1 MTNNPTDILRNKI
14 DQLVKLPEAEWQL
27 LVPYLE
33 LKTIKKGH
41 FFAKEGKIGGEIG
54 LIIHGT
60 MRHFYTIDGQE
71 KTTYFY
77 FEDAFVGPYISCIS
91 GKPSLISIDALTD
104 TELIA
109 FPYKIMLQLLQ
120 NSIAWERFGRRIA
133 EWALMGTEERMVELL
148 TLNPEQR
155 YLKLLESNKN
165 KITERIPQHLIAN
178 YLGITPVSLS
188 RIRNRYM
195 KR

>member
-1 MTNNPTDILRNKI
+1 MYNNPFYILRSKI
-14 DQLVKLPEAEWQL
+14 EQLVKLPEEEWQL
-27 LVPYLE
+27 LVPFLE
-33 LKTIKKGH
+33 FKSIKKGH

-54 LIIHGT
+54 IIVQGT

-77 FEDAFVGPYISCIS
+77 FENAFVGPYISFIS
-91 GKPSLISIDALTD
+91 GKPSLINIDALID
-104 TELIA
+104 TELIV
-109 FPYKIMLQLLQ
+109 FPYKIMLQLQ
-120 NSIAWERFGRRIA
+120 QKNIIWERFGRLIA
-133 EWALMGTEERMVELL
+133 EWALIGTEERMVELL

-155 YLKLLESNKN
+155 YIKLLESNKN